1 MASKNLIPLDPEK
14 FRAAMKKHGI
24 GSYAEI
30 NAGCG
35 YNSGA
40 IEYAIKHQHMTK
52 VMSTALRLKWEMTP
66 DEYAPEEEPAPAPAP
81 VPAQTEG
88 IGTPQLYAAVKN
100 AIFDAVRELSE
111 AEIKSEAKIKSESK
125 IELDT
130 DKLYDCIA
138 RGVKDAI
145 NTAFKVNAKDLRGLI
160 YTAVVNGI
168 RMSLKKE
175 MLHND

>member
-1 MASKNLIPLDPEK
+1 MANKSMIPLDPEK

-24 GSYAEI
+24 GTYAEI

-88 IGTPQLYAAVKN
+88 IGTPQLYSAVKN

-111 AEIKSEAKIKSESK
+111 AEVKPEPKAD
-125 IELDT
+125 LNT
-130 DKLYDCIA
+130 DMLYACISRA
-138 RGVKDAI
+138 TTDAI
-145 NTAFKVNAKDLRGLI
+145 NTAFKINAKDLRGLI

-168 RMSLKKE
+168 RMTLKKE